1 MHSSAMRES
10 CRAERFGR
18 KSVPF
23 STGYD
28 GRALAMKLR
37 TQLVEKPWGRT
48 DIPPMFSNADGRK
61 IGEVWF
67 SGDTDEPLLLKWLFT
82 SERLSVQVHPN
93 DAQAHERGLPRG
105 KTECWYIVNAEPSA
119 TLGLG
124 LVRKVSEDELRAA
137 ALDGSIE
144 RLLNWR
150 PVRAGEFFFVP
161 PCTIHAIG
169 GGLTLIEFQQNADV
183 TYRLYDY
190 GRPRELHLSDG
201 VAVARPEPYP
211 SGLATV
217 ADAPN
222 ILVDGPEFTLV
233 HAVDGVAPADALS
246 DRRRWVI
253 PVEGN
258 VTSGAES
265 AGPGECLIIEPGAQL
280 DFADARILI
289 GSEGSA

>member
-1 MHSSAMRES
+1 L
-10 CRAERFGR
+10 
-18 KSVPF
+18 
-23 STGYD
+23 TGYD
-28 GRALAMKLR
+28 DGALAMKLR
-37 TQLVEKPWGRT
+37 TELVEKPWGRT
-48 DIPPMFSNADGRK
+48 DIPPMFSNPDGRK
-61 IGEVWF
+61 VGEVWF
-67 SGDTDEPLLLKWLFT
+67 TSETDEPLLLKWLFT
-82 SERLSVQVHPN
+82 GERLSVQVHPN

-105 KTECWYIVNAEPSA
+105 KTECWYIVDADPGA

-124 LVRKVSEDELRAA
+124 LVREVDEVELIAA

-144 RLLNWR
+144 QLLDWR
-150 PVRAGEFFFVP
+150 PVQAGEFFFVP
-161 PCTIHAIG
+161 PGTIHAIG

-190 GRPRELHLSDG
+190 GRPRELHLEDG
-201 VAVARPEPYP
+201 VAVARRAPYP

-222 ILVDGPEFTLV
+222 ILVDGPDFTLV

-253 PVEGN
+253 PVEGT

-265 AGPGECLIIEPGAQL
+265 AGPGECLIIEAGAPL
-280 DFADARILI
+280 DLADARILI